1 MIQYAQYRIS
11 IYLNEANNKLYFQV
25 LEDKDYTYEIQITP
39 GNYTVSSLLVR
50 DEIKSGF
57 ESIQR
62 TTFTDNL
69 VIKDGS
75 NALLEKSL
83 NFSAI
88 VMILILSTQ
97 SYRTVL

>member
-1 MIQYAQYRIS
+1 M
-11 IYLNEANNKLYFQV
+11 
-25 LEDKDYTYEIQITP
+25 EDKDYTYEIQITP

-75 NALLEKSL
+75 NALLEKRKKSL

-88 VMILILSTQ
+88 VMILILST
-97 SYRTVL
+97 

>member
-1 MIQYAQYRIS
+1 M
-11 IYLNEANNKLYFQV
+11 
-25 LEDKDYTYEIQITP
+25 EDKDYTYEIQITP

-88 VMILILSTQ
+88 VMILILST
-97 SYRTVL
+97 